1 MKAEISVGPHMKGW
15 ESALWWLWLQFIWI
29 SSGGEKKKMQD
40 EAQEQEYTVKGKG
53 NEELEQ
59 LKPV

>member
-1 MKAEISVGPHMKGW
+1 MKAETSVGLHMKGW

>member
-1 MKAEISVGPHMKGW
+1 MM
-15 ESALWWLWLQFIWI
+15 ALAAIHLNKFRR
-29 SSGGEKKKMQD
+29 GKKKMQD